1 MVQALHQLPDGL
13 VALVGWPP
21 IVSEPF
27 QADRA
32 MRMPAGTYHGAVLQT
47 GSGGASTVAV
57 YDGQD
62 TTGDLIDYF
71 GSAASG
77 HEAHFY
83 ERGIILKRG
92 VYVDLGSNVTAF
104 TLYYRPA
111 PRELA

>member
-21 IVSEPF
+21 VMSERIEV
-27 QADRA
+27 DRA
-32 MRMPAGTYHGAVLQT
+32 IRMPAGTYHGGVLQT
-47 GSGGASTVAV
+47 AAGGTSTVAV

-83 ERGIILKRG
+83 ERGLVLRRG
-92 VYVDLGSNVTAF
+92 VYIDLGSNVTAF
-104 TLYYRPA
+104 TLYYRLP

>member
-1 MVQALHQLPDGL
+1 MVEALHHLPDGL
-13 VALVGWPP
+13 EALWRWAP
-21 IVSEPF
+21 IAVQKVE
-27 QADRA
+27 ADRA
-32 MRMPAGTYHGAVLQT
+32 YRLPAGTYHGGVLQT
-47 GSGGASTVAV
+47 GAGGTSTVAL

-62 TTGDLIDYF
+62 TSGDLIDYF

-83 ERGIILKRG
+83 ERGIVLKRG

-104 TLYYRPA
+104 SFYYRPP